1 MISDKENVCAV
12 ILSEFKEE
20 KHFDDNQFMTQMYVV
35 IKDDD
40 VRYEYMKN
48 VSNVCCHYR
57 WQRTLITSKYTL
69 SSQNKNLNK

>member
-1 MISDKENVCAV
+1 LISDKENVFTV

-40 VRYEYMKN
+40 IHFEENQFMTQMYIVIKDNDVRYEYMKN
-48 VSNVCCHYR
+48 VSNVRCHYR
-57 WQRTLITSKYTL
+57 
-69 SSQNKNLNK
+69 